1 MPNCTRSA
9 RKVKRQEVMTTDDFI
24 SALNIAVERG
34 DLTSNQK
41 SDISKNLSGY
51 EGIDFVLRDQSGK
64 VVAKINQGLVIGKLE
79 REGKVVSNNPYS
91 NEKGAVKWA
100 NSMGYPVPSKWN
112 GCLSTFLVIIG
123 LCAYVIPGVILLLIV
138 WNNGRQYERDMKSL
152 IEKWIDAGKPEPGV
166 KARDV
171 ELLEKI
177 EEKPTESPSTE
188 SRLEELQ
195 SMKEKGLISQEEYD
209 TLRKKALG
217 I

>member
-1 MPNCTRSA
+1 MA
-9 RKVKRQEVMTTDDFI
+9 TDDFI

-41 SDISKNLSGY
+41 SDISENLSGY

-166 KARDV
+166 KAKPV
-171 ELLEKI
+171 EQLEKV
-177 EEKPTESPSTE
+177 EEKPATSPSTE
-188 SRLEELQ
+188 SRLAELL

-217 I
+217 L

>member
-1 MPNCTRSA
+1 
-9 RKVKRQEVMTTDDFI
+9 MTTDDFI

-41 SDISKNLSGY
+41 SDISENLSGY

-166 KARDV
+166 KAKPV
-171 ELLEKI
+171 EQLEKV
-177 EEKPTESPSTE
+177 EEKPATSPSTE
-188 SRLEELQ
+188 SRLAELL
-195 SMKEKGLISQEEYD
+195 SMKEKGLISGEEYE

-217 I
+217 L

>member
-1 MPNCTRSA
+1 
-9 RKVKRQEVMTTDDFI
+9 MTTDDFI

-79 REGKVVSNNPYS
+79 REGKVVSNNPHS
-91 NEKGAVKWA
+91 NERGAVKWA

-138 WNNGRQYERDMKSL
+138 WNNGRQYERDMKAL
-152 IEKWIDAGKPEPGV
+152 VEKWVDAGKPETGMKVRP
-166 KARDV
+166 V
-171 ELLEKI
+171 EQLEKI
-177 EEKPTESPSTE
+177 EEKPAASPSTE
-188 SRLEELQ
+188 TRLEELAA
-195 SMKEKGLISQEEYD
+195 MKEKGLISQEEYE

-217 I
+217 L

>member
-1 MPNCTRSA
+1 
-9 RKVKRQEVMTTDDFI
+9 MTTDDFI

-41 SDISKNLSGY
+41 SDISENLSGY

-166 KARDV
+166 KAKPV
-171 ELLEKI
+171 EQLEKV
-177 EEKPTESPSTE
+177 EEKPATSPSTE
-188 SRLEELQ
+188 SRLAELL

-217 I
+217 L